1 MIFVKARLKKLWKG
15 VKETVDKAIKTILTS
30 ENKRIA
36 GKVVS
41 CCMIGVGVAGVMLY
55 FTSNSF

>member
-1 MIFVKARLKKLWKG
+1 MKARLKKLWKG
-15 VKETVDKAIKTILTS
+15 VKETMDKAKAVKTILTS

>member
-1 MIFVKARLKKLWKG
+1 MKARLKKLWKG
-15 VKETVDKAIKTILTS
+15 VKETMDKAVKMILTS